1 MKSITY
7 LLLLFTTMTLAQS
20 NITAFQPGE
29 KLTLTASYNMSG
41 LMTDLAE
48 LTMQTSEVKTSK
60 STLLKLKCTAR
71 TYSKWD
77 NFFKIRDL
85 YESYVNSNTLTPYLY
100 QRDINEGNY
109 YKFVKYTF
117 NHRTKTVKSLITKKA
132 KIGGTYDQKE
142 NITIN
147 SGTKDLVTT
156 IYQLRNLDIHK
167 ASIGSS
173 DTFTVLFDKKETKIK
188 FTLLAKET
196 INTKIGK
203 KECYKIAISVN
214 DSDVL
219 KGKNNNLLW
228 LTADKNKIPVYA
240 KFKVAIGNGELKI
253 QSATGLKN

>member
-1 MKSITY
+1 MKSTVF
-7 LLLLFTTMTLAQS
+7 LVFFFTSFTFSQ
-20 NITAFQPGE
+20 NNVKAFQAGE
-29 KLTLTASYNMSG
+29 KLIYAASYNMSG

-60 STLLKLKCTAR
+60 STLLKLKCTAK

-77 NFFKIRDL
+77 HFFKIRDL
-85 YESYVNSNTLTPYLY
+85 YESYVNSRTLTPYLY

-117 NHRTKTVKSLITKKA
+117 NHKANTVKSLITKKA

-156 IYQLRNLDIHK
+156 IYHLRNLDIHK

-173 DTFTVLFDKKETKIK
+173 DTFTVLFDKKETKIT

-196 INTKIGK
+196 INTQIGQ

-214 DSDVL
+214 NSDVL
-219 KGKNNNLLW
+219 KGENNNLLW
-228 LTADKNKIPVYA
+228 LTADENKIPVYA
-240 KFKVAIGNGELKI
+240 KFNVAIGRGELKI
-253 QSATGLKN
+253 KSATGLKN